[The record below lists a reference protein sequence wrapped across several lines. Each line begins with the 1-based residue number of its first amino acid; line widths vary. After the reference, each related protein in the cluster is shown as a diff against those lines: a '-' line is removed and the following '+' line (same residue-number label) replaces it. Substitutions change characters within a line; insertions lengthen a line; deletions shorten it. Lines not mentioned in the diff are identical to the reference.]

1 MLLGNNQG
9 EVNIV
14 NEFVHDGVTVQ
25 FGHVSGT
32 VLSSKK
38 YSETHVSSSGGGGHV
53 GRRGGYVAAPK
64 VHSRVVTRHEFWLRK
79 LDGTEQ
85 VFQFTNRDIALR
97 EGQQVSLLIAARADA
112 KQSWYAE
119 LVNHDA
125 RNRTAISTLPELT
138 EHLQLNEYTPQSFV
152 KLALLLA
159 GAWLAIHFGSGLLGL
174 ATFGAFVY
182 IAMKRQMR
190 NYSAQRA
197 LATHLAGLANTV
209 LASRTAIFG

>member
-1 MLLGNNQG
+1 MD
-9 EVNIV
+9 
-14 NEFVHDGVTVQ
+14 EFVHEGVTVQ

-32 VLSSKK
+32 VLSSRKT
-38 YSETHVSSSGGGGHV
+38 SETHVSSSGGGGRV

-64 VHSRVVTRHEFWLRK
+64 VHSRVVTKHEFWLRK

-97 EGQQVSLLIAARADA
+97 EGQQVSLLIAARANA

-125 RNRTAISTLPELT
+125 RNRTAISTVPELA
-138 EHLQLNEYTPQSFV
+138 EHLQLNEFTSQSFV
-152 KLALLLA
+152 KLGLLLG
-159 GAWLAIHFGSGLLGL
+159 GAWMAIHFGSGLFGL
-174 ATFGAFVY
+174 AVFGAFVY

-190 NYSAQRA
+190 SRSAQRA
-197 LATHLAGLANTV
+197 LATHLAGLANNV
-209 LASRTAIFG
+209 LTSRAAIFG